1 MDHDADVR
9 GKGCVNVAV
18 EAGVVCELRGC
29 ANLGQRDEQLH
40 VPADGVVEL
49 LRGGKGGE
57 EVASA
62 GGGIGALQVGGD
74 VEGVADEGAGRGV
87 VDDGQGVEVG
97 AVGEFATRWHV
108 EAGAD
113 AADVWHLDPGGCVG
127 DGLEVEGQSGFPRV
141 DGAACFCDGGPLG
154 YVVEDDWGGG
164 GGGGGGG
171 HDGDHD
177 GLMGGILGGKTVFF
191 VDV

>member
-1 MDHDADVR
+1 MH
-9 GKGCVNVAV
+9 
-18 EAGVVCELRGC
+18 
-29 ANLGQRDEQLH
+29 
-40 VPADGVVEL
+40 
-49 LRGGKGGE
+49 
-57 EVASA
+57 
-62 GGGIGALQVGGD
+62 
-74 VEGVADEGAGRGV
+74 
-87 VDDGQGVEVG
+87 DGQGVEVG
-97 AVGEFATRWHV
+97 AVGEFTTRWHL

-171 HDGDHD
+171 GHGDDDGVMGRIGKRLFIRRCLNGLMRDD
-177 GLMGGILGGKTVFF
+177 GLFASMSPHGATAGEGKT
-191 VDV
+191 